1 MNTNLAQHRILSIDP
16 ALWRQTLARVEEANA
31 QAGEGLASERADW
44 LDELFPAPEE
54 PSRAGGMAIIPI
66 KGVLCPG
73 LTPFERRLGLCDT
86 DLVAQWVRAA
96 AADPSAGGILL
107 DIQSPGGA
115 VAGIPEC
122 AGIIGA
128 AAKAK
133 PVCAFI
139 RGVGA
144 SAAYWLASQ
153 ANEIHTQPSAVVG
166 SIGVYSVV
174 YDTRKM
180 FEAFGVQVQ
189 VFRSGKF
196 KGAGIEG
203 TSLTEEQAAQIQSQ
217 VDRLATL
224 FRSEV
229 HKGRHGTTDDA
240 MQGQTFDGLQSL
252 ENGLADYL
260 ALDLTE
266 VLATL
271 ES

>member
-1 MNTNLAQHRILSIDP
+1 VNTSLAQHRILSIDP
-16 ALWRQTLARVEEANA
+16 ALWRQTLAHVEAANA
-31 QAGEGLASERADW
+31 QARERFASERADW

-54 PSRAGGMAIIPI
+54 PSRSGALAIIPI
-66 KGVLCPG
+66 KGVFCPG

-86 DLVAQWVRAA
+86 DLVSQWVRVAA
-96 AADPSAGGILL
+96 SDPSAAGILL

-122 AGIIGA
+122 AGLIAA

-139 RGVGA
+139 HGVGA
-144 SAAYWLASQ
+144 SAAYCLASQ
-153 ANEIHTQPSAVVG
+153 ANEIHAQPSAVVG

-189 VFRSGKF
+189 VFRSGKY

-224 FRSEV
+224 FRSAV
-229 HKGRHGTTDDA
+229 HQGRPGTTDDV
-240 MQGQTFDGLQSL
+240 MQGQTFDGLQAL
-252 ENGLADYL
+252 ENGLVDHL
-260 ALDLTE
+260 ALDRAG
-266 VLATL
+266 VIATL